1 MLLNKG
7 SFIGCTFRSL
17 SSQSSVFLNALR
29 YLLIF
34 GLTRSRVF
42 SWTPPLFSRCQE
54 GFLGEYCQHR
64 DPCEKN
70 RCQNGGTC
78 VAQAMLGKAT
88 CRCALGFTWDDCQ
101 YSTTHP
107 CFVSHPCLNG
117 GTCHVRSR
125 DDYEYTCQ
133 VGFPGNKCDSGLYF
147 PILSR
152 YLSLASLRSW
162 HVVLKDPLTLVY
174 V

>member
-1 MLLNKG
+1 MLNGLH
-7 SFIGCTFRSL
+7 
-17 SSQSSVFLNALR
+17 
-29 YLLIF
+29 YLVKLLDLQEVKCF
-34 GLTRSRVF
+34 HG
-42 SWTPPLFSRCQE
+42 LFSFPCRCLE

-88 CRCALGFTWDDCQ
+88 CRCALGFTGDDCQ
-101 YSTTHP
+101 YSTAHP

-125 DDYEYTCQ
+125 DDYECTCQ
-133 VGFPGNKCDSGLYF
+133 VGFTGNDVTQGHVFLFSADTFLYHLLDLDMLLLR
-147 PILSR
+147 IL
-152 YLSLASLRSW
+152 
-162 HVVLKDPLTLVY
+162 
-174 V
+174 